1 MKRFSTSTLLI
12 GGALAVVA
20 GLVFYRA
27 KLAPEPVA
35 AHEMARGPIV
45 GEAMGTGTLE
55 ARVKTTIGP
64 RIQERLAQVLA
75 DQGDRVEAGQL
86 LARLDDAETQQQV
99 AVAVA
104 ALEAARR
111 TAERVA
117 ADVERSEAV
126 LALARLDHQ
135 RTTGLLTTKA
145 ASQADVDKT
154 AESLRIAQADLK
166 RSHAAIAEAQ
176 SQVVVAE
183 KTLLYRKEQL
193 AFTEIRAPYDGLVI
207 RRDHDPG
214 DVLVPGASL
223 MQIVSLDELWIS
235 AWMDETAIPALATG
249 QAARIRF
256 RSEPSRTYAGTV
268 ARLGREADRET
279 REFLVDVR
287 VEELPM
293 NWAIGQRA
301 EVLVEIGRQIDAVVL
316 PQSFLVWRAG
326 RPGVFV
332 YQDGRARWRDVTLGL
347 RGAQDVAVLQGLSAG
362 ERVVRPAEG
371 RETALADGQRIAL
384 P

>member
-1 MKRFSTSTLLI
+1 
-12 GGALAVVA
+12 
-20 GLVFYRA
+20 
-27 KLAPEPVA
+27 
-35 AHEMARGPIV
+35 
-45 GEAMGTGTLE
+45 
-55 ARVKTTIGP
+55 
-64 RIQERLAQVLA
+64 
-75 DQGDRVEAGQL
+75 
-86 LARLDDAETQQQV
+86 
-99 AVAVA
+99 
-104 ALEAARR
+104 
-111 TAERVA
+111 
-117 ADVERSEAV
+117 V

-235 AWMDETAIPALATG
+235 AWMDETAIPTLATG
-249 QAARIRF
+249 QPARIRF
-256 RSEPSRTYAGTV
+256 RSEPGRTYAGTV

-293 NWAIGQRA
+293 NWTIGQRA

-332 YQDGRARWRDVTLGL
+332 YQEGRARWRDLTLGL

>member
-12 GGALAVVA
+12 GGALAVVV
-20 GLVFYRA
+20 GLVFYRV

-75 DQGDRVEAGQL
+75 DQGDKVKAGQL

-111 TAERVA
+111 TAERVT

-135 RTTGLLTTKA
+135 RTTGLLATKA
-145 ASQADVDKT
+145 ASRADVDKT
-154 AESLRIAQADLK
+154 AETLRIAQADLK
-166 RSHAAIAEAQ
+166 RSHAAIAEAK

-287 VEELPM
+287 VEELPT
-293 NWAIGQRA
+293 NWTIGQRA
-301 EVLVEIGRQIDAVVL
+301 EVLVEIGRQIDAFVL
-316 PQSFLVWRAG
+316 PQSFLVWTAG

-371 RETALADGQRIAL
+371 REPALADGQRIAL

>member
-1 MKRFSTSTLLI
+1 
-12 GGALAVVA
+12 
-20 GLVFYRA
+20 
-27 KLAPEPVA
+27 
-35 AHEMARGPIV
+35 
-45 GEAMGTGTLE
+45 MGTGTLE

-75 DQGDRVEAGQL
+75 DQGDKVKAGQL

-287 VEELPM
+287 VEELPT
-293 NWAIGQRA
+293 NWTIGQRA
-301 EVLVEIGRQIDAVVL
+301 EVLVEIGRQIDAFVL
-316 PQSFLVWRAG
+316 PQSFLVWTAG

-371 RETALADGQRIAL
+371 REPALADGQRIAL

>member
-12 GGALAVVA
+12 GGALAVVV
-20 GLVFYRA
+20 GLVFYRVN
-27 KLAPEPVA
+27 LAPEPVA

-55 ARVKTTIGP
+55 ARVKTTVGP

-126 LALARLDHQ
+126 LALARLDHR

-223 MQIVSLDELWIS
+223 MQIVSLD
-235 AWMDETAIPALATG
+235 
-249 QAARIRF
+249 
-256 RSEPSRTYAGTV
+256 
-268 ARLGREADRET
+268 
-279 REFLVDVR
+279 
-287 VEELPM
+287 
-293 NWAIGQRA
+293 
-301 EVLVEIGRQIDAVVL
+301 
-316 PQSFLVWRAG
+316 
-326 RPGVFV
+326 
-332 YQDGRARWRDVTLGL
+332 
-347 RGAQDVAVLQGLSAG
+347 
-362 ERVVRPAEG
+362 
-371 RETALADGQRIAL
+371 
-384 P
+384 

>member
-12 GGALAVVA
+12 GGALAVVV
-20 GLVFYRA
+20 GLVFYRV

-75 DQGDRVEAGQL
+75 DQGDKVKAGQL

-111 TAERVA
+111 TAERVT

-135 RTTGLLTTKA
+135 RTTGLLATKA
-145 ASQADVDKT
+145 ASRADVDKT
-154 AESLRIAQADLK
+154 AETLRIAQADLK
-166 RSHAAIAEAQ
+166 RSHAAIAEAK

-268 ARLGREADRET
+268 ARLGHEADRET

-287 VEELPM
+287 VEELPT
-293 NWAIGQRA
+293 NWTIGQRA
-301 EVLVEIGRQIDAVVL
+301 EVLVEIGRQIDAFVL
-316 PQSFLVWRAG
+316 PQSFLVWTAG

-371 RETALADGQRIAL
+371 REPALADGQRIAL